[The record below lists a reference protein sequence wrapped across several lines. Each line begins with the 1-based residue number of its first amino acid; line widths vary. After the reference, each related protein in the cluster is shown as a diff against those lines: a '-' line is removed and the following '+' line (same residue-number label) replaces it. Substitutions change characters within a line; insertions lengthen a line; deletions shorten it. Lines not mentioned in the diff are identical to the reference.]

1 MSAFSLRV
9 TSGALGTVDTGFR
22 IPYGLIGTLQIEH
35 SRLPDGM
42 SLALHADAL
51 VLVGAASISDSGDWP
66 ILVSFYT
73 YDGLASLIQ
82 LPVSGL
88 LVVDSAEDIEADG
101 LSASSLALGDYYYTL
116 IGGPLRKEMRDGF

>member
-9 TSGALGTVDTGFR
+9 TSGVLGAVDTGFR
-22 IPYGLIGTLQIEH
+22 IPFGLVGTLQIEH

-42 SLALHADAL
+42 SLALQADAL

-101 LSASSLALGDYYYTL
+101 LSASSLALGDYYYAL